1 MYSYAKTSELE
12 YKLKETV
19 GKFGYGITEI
29 KDYSSNKVFKDGK
42 FIPIR
47 SGLEYHVKSL
57 TDADEKMRIQML
69 FPLVFPLKINE
80 STNMAAYDEN
90 FTAFIDVE
98 DNKEENAE
106 KLARL
111 LDGILSE
118 LQIGHTIVH

>member
-29 KDYSSNKVFKDGK
+29 KDYSSNKVFKDGE
-42 FIPIR
+42 FIPIK

-57 TDADEKMRIQML
+57 TDVDEKMRIEMF

-80 STNMAAYDEN
+80 NTNTAAYDEKL
-90 FTAFIDVE
+90 TAFIDIE
-98 DNKEENAE
+98 GNKEENAE

-111 LDGILSE
+111 LDELLSE